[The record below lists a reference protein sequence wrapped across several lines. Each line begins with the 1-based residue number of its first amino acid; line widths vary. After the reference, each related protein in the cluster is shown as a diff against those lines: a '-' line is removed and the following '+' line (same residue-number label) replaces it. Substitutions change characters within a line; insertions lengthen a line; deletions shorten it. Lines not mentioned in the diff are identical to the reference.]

1 MWITAVEAASLI
13 WLDEGK
19 QPPLDELRDWLVD
32 QFVRLLTVTAAAGR
46 PDRRRLRAAL
56 ATEPADGA
64 AGDLARRALPV
75 LGEPPTCCDTGAVKS
90 EDTPFE
96 GGPMD
101 GRVLPVL
108 LGPTGHPPKTY
119 RIPVPDAAGG
129 PPTVLVYR
137 RVPAAHSKRLG
148 LPQGWKYVFHPSHA
162 AAAGSGGRGR
172 SRSPAAAAH
181 RRTGP

>member
-1 MWITAVEAASLI
+1 MT
-13 WLDEGK
+13 
-19 QPPLDELRDWLVD
+19 
-32 QFVRLLTVTAAAGR
+32 
-46 PDRRRLRAAL
+46 
-56 ATEPADGA
+56 
-64 AGDLARRALPV
+64 
-75 LGEPPTCCDTGAVKS
+75 DTGPVKS

-137 RVPAAHSKRLG
+137 RVPRGQGKRLG
-148 LPQGWKYVFHPSHA
+148 LPTGWKYAYDPEGKKDSKLKWPWSKPDTRPDA
-162 AAAGSGGRGR
+162 TPGGKPDDADG
-172 SRSPAAAAH
+172 
-181 RRTGP
+181 